1 MNLLFFLVGVR
12 TKEEGILIVN
22 PCPLVY
28 LHLDICLVN
37 SRNAVFN
44 GSPIHVCSQI
54 RCPREETSICVL
66 GQLFASEHYFLNKYF
81 QVPLH
86 FADFFN
92 PLRNQ
97 LVYSL
102 DYAVVE
108 RLGYS
113 SNLLRKE
120 VFTMGMFTDLFM
132 GLWEGV

>member
-1 MNLLFFLVGVR
+1 MNLLFFLVRVR

-22 PCPLVY
+22 LVPLVY

-54 RCPREETSICVL
+54 TCPREETSICVL
-66 GQLFASEHYFLNKYF
+66 GQLFASEQHFLNKHF
-81 QVPLH
+81 QVLLH
-86 FADFFN
+86 FADFLN

-113 SNLLRKE
+113 SNLLKKE
-120 VFTMGMFTDLFM
+120 ILTMGMFTDLFM